1 MNEIN
6 IAPSEKYVQNN
17 IKIAYRPNSSKIVEK
32 KTLNRVL
39 STGNVMNLNHI
50 DIYKNYSILPSL
62 YNTNGKMVKIKK
74 NILGSNS
81 MPKKNNFKIEFEKL
95 YDQNIN
101 FKKTII
107 KLKAEL
113 NIFKNELTKK
123 QDILNSM
130 NEEIEYIINEN
141 QNRSDFGLQ
150 ELSKRD
156 NNKYNLIRKMKSK
169 IKEAE
174 EKLNE
179 AILKNK
185 NLRKNIKYTKLYEL
199 EIEKIIINEQKEKI
213 MLLIENSKELKNN
226 QDKELYQ
233 NIKNNSNLEFQKK
246 IISNF
251 HEKLQKL
258 AEEEK
263 NLQCEIVKYENIL
276 NKTNDKVKII
286 KLKQITL
293 KNQNMQLTKEK
304 NDFKDK
310 NKENKDNI
318 NNNYS
323 LDYLQNK
330 LYRVRNEFKYNKI
343 KNQRTMEKLNN
354 AKKNYNSS
362 LEKYKSLENK
372 SFRMEYD
379 HMTNQL
385 NNNVNDEEYINKLK
399 QSYQENKDRENELE
413 HLMFLFQEAIQ
424 KMNQG
429 EYSNIKEVRSDI
441 LKFIHKNNVKYD
453 GDLDEENNYA
463 KNIDNIYNILI
474 LSDNNPYC
482 TTEEDNDPFISKK
495 FTNEQFKQFTY
506 VLFKNFEAKK
516 LNYTK
521 AKEQIINPLLK
532 YIDSINISKEE
543 DEDEGEKES
552 QDIQEKMCLKFVEIV
567 LNILNCS
574 DEKDY
579 NRLKIFF
586 NAIYFDK
593 MINTKEINN
602 GINKIY
608 LISNYFLSLFNYI
621 HEYNQKN
628 EEKLK
633 YRIGTTYIIN
643 FIKFRNLLRDY
654 MQSKESKEN
663 SNESNEIILNTDYI
677 SINEIKTIL
686 EQNPELKFK
695 EKYIEFIIYIMK
707 QFDDNKASLFDLKIS
722 KLDEMIKGN
731 DTTQKSNN
739 VNYETTESIEE
750 ITPEDY
756 NKNINSVLTII
767 KQLMMD
773 ENKDLRQLF
782 GDSIVTL
789 NKPRIDAISLES
801 FNNVLNQR
809 NINLNYLQLSCF
821 NNKFCVNKELHAL
834 DVKRIEEELNNI

>member
-1 MNEIN
+1 MNDNSIASSN
-6 IAPSEKYVQNN
+6 IYHLKNKSKIKYRPFSSNMSEKKGLV
-17 IKIAYRPNSSKIVEK
+17 
-32 KTLNRVL
+32 RVL
-39 STGNVMNLNHI
+39 STGNIIKSNNI
-50 DIYKNYSILPSL
+50 DIFNKNSYLPSL
-62 YNTNGKMVKIKK
+62 YNTKSKMPKSK
-74 NILGSNS
+74 NNVLSNS
-81 MPKKNNFKIEFEKL
+81 MPKKSSYKIELEKL
-95 YDQNIN
+95 YDQNVN
-101 FKKTII
+101 YKKII
-107 KLKAEL
+107 LKLKTEI
-113 NIFKNELTKK
+113 NMVKNDINKK
-123 QDILNSM
+123 QNILKSM
-130 NEEIEYIINEN
+130 NEEIEDIINEN
-141 QNRSDFGLQ
+141 QNELDFDIQGSIKNDK
-150 ELSKRD
+150 SKH
-156 NNKYNLIRKMKSK
+156 NLIKKMKNK

-174 EKLNE
+174 EELNNE
-179 AILKNK
+179 KEKNK
-185 NLRKNIKYTKLYEL
+185 NLKKNIKYTKLYEL

-834 DVKRIEEELNNI
+834 DVKRIEEEVNNI